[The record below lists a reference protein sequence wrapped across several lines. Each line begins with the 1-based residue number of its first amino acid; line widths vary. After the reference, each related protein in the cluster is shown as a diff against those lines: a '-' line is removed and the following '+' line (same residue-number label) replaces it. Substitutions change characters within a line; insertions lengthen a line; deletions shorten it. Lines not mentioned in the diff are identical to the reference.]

1 MDLCL
6 LALILCWWAEL
17 VSSCPQL
24 SSPQQLDGST
34 FHPPPGLP
42 RKLTDSHSCC
52 MKTCFCF
59 TETERSTQTSR
70 WISIKEENSRN
81 VLRPVFLRLPISSS
95 ELVGPVGELLLSFL
109 VLRLLS
115 DWEPALLGCTME
127 AAVVVLLAALCST
140 ADASFYGNSLSLTAP
155 RRNHNGTFTV
165 GRTNQQGD
173 TCSYW
178 DQ

>member
-1 MDLCL
+1 MN
-6 LALILCWWAEL
+6 IN
-17 VSSCPQL
+17 
-24 SSPQQLDGST
+24 
-34 FHPPPGLP
+34 
-42 RKLTDSHSCC
+42 
-52 MKTCFCF
+52 
-59 TETERSTQTSR
+59 
-70 WISIKEENSRN
+70 KEENSRN

-95 ELVGPVGELLLSFL
+95 ELVAPVAELLLSFL

-115 DWEPALLGCTME
+115 DWEPALLGSTME

-155 RRNHNGTFTV
+155 RRNQNGTFTV

-173 TCSYW
+173 ACLYW